1 MTTRAMLRDATTVA
15 RENVMIFVPTIAAS
29 IVFGVLSLLA
39 HPAPSAATAPYGPG
53 MGAGMTDGALIARS
67 FGLASVLLVVGAIV
81 SLLAHAMTLA
91 MVKQSLDGS
100 TPTLGSGFQEAKERI
115 VALAIAAVVTGILIG
130 VGMMLLLLPGLILAF
145 LLMFTFA
152 AVIASRLN
160 AFAALKKSFRLTT
173 GEFGESAVT
182 FLIIIA
188 LGVVFA
194 AVSLIVNLVPF
205 LGAALSMVLG
215 GVYTGYISI
224 VLLMTYRKLEGPSVG
239 PAQAQEEPQPES

>member
-1 MTTRAMLRDATTVA
+1 MTTRAMLREATTVA

-29 IVFGVLSLLA
+29 IVFGVLSLIA
-39 HPAPSAATAPYGPG
+39 HPAPGAATAPYGPG
-53 MGAGMTDGALIARS
+53 MGGGMTDGALIARS
-67 FGLASVLLVVGAIV
+67 LGVASVLFVLGAIL

-100 TPTLGSGFQEAKERI
+100 KPTLVSGFQEAKERI
-115 VALAIAAVVTGILIG
+115 VALAIAAVVTGVLIG

-145 LLMFTFA
+145 LLMFTFT
-152 AVIASRLN
+152 AVIASRLS
-160 AFAALKKSFRLTT
+160 AFAALKKSFSLAT

-182 FLIIIA
+182 FLIIVA

-194 AVSLIVNLVPF
+194 ALSLIVNLVPI
-205 LGAALSMVLG
+205 LGAVLSMVLG

-224 VLLMTYRKLEGPSVG
+224 LLLMTYRKLEGPSVG
-239 PAQAQEEPQPES
+239 SSESEEQPQPET